1 MRLHAEQGGE
11 GDDLLLLL
19 HGLGTTAA
27 VWQPMLAI
35 AATNWAGRW
44 LAPDLRG
51 HGASP
56 PGASY
61 APGQLAADVADLL
74 AERAPDARS
83 LTILGHSLGGVV
95 ALALASGWF
104 GCSPD
109 RVFGLGIKV
118 PWTEDELARL
128 ADLATKPARTFATE
142 HEAVGRYLKVSGLE
156 GVVGPEAPSLARGI
170 APMGDGWRLA
180 ADPRANAVGA
190 PPMASLIAVARCPVH
205 LARGEADALVTTD
218 ALRTFDPDA
227 AVITG
232 IGHNAMVEAPEQV
245 WAWLTS
251 HRDG

>member
-1 MRLHAEQGGE
+1 MRLHADEGGA

-27 VWQPMLAI
+27 VWQPMLAT
-35 AATNWAGRW
+35 AAANWHGHW

-56 PGASY
+56 AGAGYS
-61 APGQLAADVADLL
+61 PGQFASDVADLL
-74 AERAPDARS
+74 AERAPEART

-104 GCSPD
+104 GHAPA

-118 PWTEDELARL
+118 AWTDDELARL
-128 ADLATKPARTFATE
+128 TDLAARPARTFATE
-142 HEAVGRYLKVSGLE
+142 GEAVGRYLKVSGLE
-156 GVVGPEAPSLARGI
+156 GVAGPDSPSLARGI
-170 APMGDGWRLA
+170 TSVNGGWKLA

-190 PPMASLIAVARCPVH
+190 PPMPALIAVARCPVH
-205 LARGEADALVTTD
+205 LGRGETDALVSTE
-218 ALRTFDPDA
+218 ALRTFDPAA
-227 AVITG
+227 AVIAG
-232 IGHNAMVEAPEQV
+232 VGHNAMVEAPERV

>member
-1 MRLHAEQGGE
+1 MRLHAEAGGD

-19 HGLGTTAA
+19 HGLGTTGA
-27 VWQPMLAI
+27 VWQPMLAT
-35 AATNWAGRW
+35 ADASWGGRW

-51 HGASP
+51 HGASTA
-56 PGASY
+56 GASY

-74 AERAPDARS
+74 AEHAADARS

-104 GCSPD
+104 GRAPA

-118 PWTEDELARL
+118 AWTEDELARL

-142 HEAVGRYLKVSGLE
+142 DEAAARYLKVSGLE
-156 GVVGPEAPSLARGI
+156 GVADPGAPSLARGI
-170 APMGDGWRLA
+170 ASVEGGWRLA

-190 PPMASLIAVARCPVH
+190 PPMATLIAVARCPVH
-205 LARGEADALVTTD
+205 LGRGETDALVTTD

-227 AVITG
+227 EVVPG
-232 IGHNAMVEAPEQV
+232 VGHNAMVEAPERV

>member
-1 MRLHAEQGGE
+1 MRLHAEAGGE

-27 VWQPMLAI
+27 VWQPMLAT
-35 AATNWAGRW
+35 ADADWRGRW

-56 PGASY
+56 AGASY
-61 APGQLAADVADLL
+61 APGQLASDVADLL
-74 AERAPDARS
+74 AEQAADAGS

-104 GCSPD
+104 GCSPA

-118 PWTEDELARL
+118 AWTADELARL

-142 HEAVGRYLKVSGLE
+142 DEAAARYLKVSGLE
-156 GVVGPEAPSLARGI
+156 GVADPGAPSLARGV
-170 APMGDGWRLA
+170 APVDGGWRLA
-180 ADPRANAVGA
+180 VDPRANAVGA
-190 PPMASLIAVARCPVH
+190 PPMATLVATARCPVH
-205 LARGEADALVTTD
+205 LGRGETDALVTTD
-218 ALRTFDPDA
+218 ALRAFDPDA
-227 AVITG
+227 AIIPGV
-232 IGHNAMVEAPEQV
+232 GHNAMVEAPERV